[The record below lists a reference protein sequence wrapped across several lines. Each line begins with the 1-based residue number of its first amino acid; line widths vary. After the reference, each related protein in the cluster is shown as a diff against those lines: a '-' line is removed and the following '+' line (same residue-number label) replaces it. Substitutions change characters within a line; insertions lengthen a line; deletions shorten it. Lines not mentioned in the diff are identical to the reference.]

1 MATRAESALQR
12 LFDVRDARVVVT
24 GAASGVGLAFAEV
37 LGDCGARVTL
47 TDVDAATLEESTG
60 RLRERGA
67 DARSM
72 VLDVTDETAVRA
84 AMAAVAEEHG
94 GIDVVFANAGIATG
108 PGIDDPVGRV
118 EGFDR
123 SSWDRV
129 RAVNLDGVFF
139 TVQAAAAVMRPQR
152 SGRIVVTAS
161 IAGLRP
167 EPRFVDYGYMAA
179 KAGVLSLV
187 RQAALDLAPDNVLV
201 NAIAPGPF
209 AGTRIGGPGPAP
221 PEIVQAWADSVPLGR
236 MGDLEEIKGL
246 ALLLASPASS
256 FITGA
261 VYPIDGGALVA
272 IR

>member
-1 MATRAESALQR
+1 MTSNGDGALQR
-12 LFDVRDARVVVT
+12 LFDVRGTRVVVT
-24 GAASGVGLAFAEV
+24 GAASGIGLAFAEV
-37 LGDCGARVTL
+37 LAECGARVTL
-47 TDVDAATLEESTG
+47 TDIDEDSLEAEAV
-60 RLRERGA
+60 RLRDRGA
-67 DARSM
+67 DARAL

-84 AMAAVAEEHG
+84 AMAAVAEEQG
-94 GIDVVFANAGIATG
+94 GLDVVFANAGIATG

-129 RAVNLDGVFF
+129 LEVNLDGVFF
-139 TVQAAAAVMRPQR
+139 TVQAAAALMRPQR

-187 RQAALDLAPDNVLV
+187 RQAALDLAPDNVLI

-209 AGTRIGGPGPAP
+209 AETRIGGPGPAP
-221 PEIVQAWADSVPLGR
+221 PEIVQAWAESVPLGR

-256 FITGA
+256 FMTGA